1 MIQQNRNTDCEEA
14 IKSARPCSYTMIRI
28 AGKAIKFM
36 EKMDNKD
43 LMIITRK
50 KSMIKW
56 NIDRD
61 LIPKFV
67 NQMCVNPTIVASGSR
82 GLHKK
87 ATMPGFGN
95 Q

>member
-1 MIQQNRNTDCEEA
+1 
-14 IKSARPCSYTMIRI
+14 MIRI

-50 KSMIKW
+50 KSIIKW

-61 LIPKFV
+61 LLPKFA
-67 NQMCVNPTIVASGSR
+67 NQMYVSRTNVASGSR

-87 ATMPGFGN
+87 ATILEFGKE
-95 Q
+95 

>member
-1 MIQQNRNTDCEEA
+1 MIQHNRNTDCEEA
-14 IKSARPCSYTMIRI
+14 IKCARPCSYTMIRI

-50 KSMIKW
+50 KSLIKW

-61 LIPKFV
+61 IIPKFA
-67 NQMCVNPTIVASGSR
+67 NQMYVNPTNVASGSR
-82 GLHKK
+82 GLLKK
-87 ATMPGFGN
+87 ATILEFGKE
-95 Q
+95 